1 MVRGTRI
8 IGWIA
13 VASTAAVL
21 SIVQVPSSAQNQVS
35 EVAGEEFASQDPTKV
50 VAATT
55 CGECHVSEF
64 EVWKR
69 TPHSTGFKTLH
80 RKESAEAIAG
90 KMGFRLIKRQSLC
103 LRCHYTAVVEREQLR
118 AGSGVSCESCHGAAR
133 DWLDVHNNYGSG
145 ADYGSETAEHRQQRI
160 EDSRRGGMR
169 RPSDLYD
176 NVASCYGC
184 HTVPEEELVNVGGH
198 STGSA
203 TFELVAWQEKIRH
216 NFLQSFL
223 TGDGSEN
230 ALRPQED
237 QRRAYVVGRALD
249 LEFSLRGMAEATGK
263 GVYTKAMSRRVRT
276 SLSELRAIASEAS
289 LAEVDQMVAV
299 VRAVEVIPGN
309 RKALLEA
316 AEQIGAATRRFLE
329 TQDGTLLASLDGL
342 ISGEGGSQQA
352 DLEEEREPVR
362 EEEDTESTQ
371 VAATT
376 DQPGNPNPPPD
387 GATPN
392 RTAVSPA
399 RPQVVGE
406 RKSRIRPKSRHAT
419 IGPDSCSGCHGPQN
433 GWWYEDPHSAAT
445 DPFFDQ
451 RPKNVQIAR
460 LYGVSPAKMARGNE
474 ICMDC
479 HGSVVTGKESGEVQ
493 GGVGC
498 ESCHGPAK
506 DWLEPHQEGDK
517 SLGAQ
522 RPGYVAA
529 LKLGKVDL
537 PDLKVRAKVCSGCH
551 YITDSRLI
559 SSGHP
564 SGKGFDYAQGMAQ
577 IRHWE
582 KPPASASSLQA
593 AFSAALSARGAVPD
607 VPIATWPPAQQG
619 VGGGVGSPADI
630 GKITDSHRA
639 QSTETSYRRR
649 LPRPRGAGG
658 GRTIGTSGGPRSSQ
672 VPVDLN
678 LPPFPEIAES
688 TPVEEVLRH
697 LKERLEALYRAL
709 GRSPEGV
716 P

>member
-1 MVRGTRI
+1 MSRNRFL
-8 IGWIA
+8 GWAA
-13 VASTAAVL
+13 VASTAVAL
-21 SIVQVPSSAQNQVS
+21 SFLQFQLNAQNETS
-35 EVAGEEFASQDPTKV
+35 AVAGGEFARQDPAKI

-69 TPHSTGFKTLH
+69 TPHSTSFKTLH

-103 LRCHYTAVVEREQLR
+103 LSCHYTAVVEREQLR

-145 ADYGSETAEHRQQRI
+145 ADYGSETAEHRQKRI
-160 EDSRRGGMR
+160 EDSRRAGMR

-176 NVASCYGC
+176 TVASCYGC

-230 ALRPQED
+230 AVRPQED
-237 QRRAYVVGRALD
+237 LRRAYVVGRALD

-276 SLSELRAIASEAS
+276 SLSELRAIASEAT
-289 LAEVDQMVAV
+289 LVEVEEMVAT
-299 VRAVEVIPGN
+299 VRAVEVIPNN
-309 RKALLEA
+309 RQALLEA
-316 AEQIGAATRRFLE
+316 ADKIEAATRRFLE
-329 TQDGTLLASLDGL
+329 KQDGTQLASLDGL
-342 ISGEGGSQQA
+342 MSGEGGSQVA
-352 DLEEEREPVR
+352 DLEEDGEPDT
-362 EEEDTESTQ
+362 EEEDTESPQ
-371 VAATT
+371 LAATT
-376 DQPGNPNPPPD
+376 DQAGNPNPPAGGTTAD
-387 GATPN
+387 GAS
-392 RTAVSPA
+392 AAPA
-399 RPQVVGE
+399 RPQVVGK
-406 RKSRIRPKSRHAT
+406 RKNRIRPKSRHAT
-419 IGPDSCSGCHGPQN
+419 IGPGSCSGCHGPQN
-433 GWWYEDPHSAAT
+433 GWWYEDPHFAAA

-460 LYGVSPAKMARGNE
+460 LYGLSPGKMARGNQ

-479 HGSVVTGKESGEVQ
+479 HGSVVTGRESREVQ
-493 GGVGC
+493 DGVGC

-506 DWLEPHQEGDK
+506 EWLEPHQEGDE
-517 SLGAQ
+517 SLGPQ

-529 LKLGKVDL
+529 LKLGKLDL

-564 SGKGFDYAQGMAQ
+564 SGKGFDYAAGMAQ
-577 IRHWE
+577 VRHWE
-582 KPPASASSLQA
+582 KPLASSSSLQA
-593 AFSAALSARGAVPD
+593 AFSTALSARGAVPD
-607 VPIATWPPAQQG
+607 VPIATWAQAPPGGA
-619 VGGGVGSPADI
+619 GGGGSGARLGEAAD
-630 GKITDSHRA
+630 SYLA
-639 QSTETSYRRR
+639 QSTEASYRRR
-649 LPRPRGAGG
+649 PPRPRGAGG
-658 GRTIGTSGGPRSSQ
+658 GRTRGSSAASRSSRA
-672 VPVDLN
+672 PVDLN

-709 GRSPEGV
+709 GRSAEGE